1 MKPPVLTKRATVIL
15 IKVKSRNALLLVLLV
30 GTGSYLK
37 AVLKYKF
44 VILGTYQPDTIYL
57 RGQGC
62 EDPWLSF
69 EAKRGLQEIKKN
81 WETVQ
86 SSIK

>member
-15 IKVKSRNALLLVLLV
+15 IKAKSRNALLLVLLV
-30 GTGSYLK
+30 RTGSYLK

-62 EDPWLSF
+62 
-69 EAKRGLQEIKKN
+69 
-81 WETVQ
+81 
-86 SSIK
+86 